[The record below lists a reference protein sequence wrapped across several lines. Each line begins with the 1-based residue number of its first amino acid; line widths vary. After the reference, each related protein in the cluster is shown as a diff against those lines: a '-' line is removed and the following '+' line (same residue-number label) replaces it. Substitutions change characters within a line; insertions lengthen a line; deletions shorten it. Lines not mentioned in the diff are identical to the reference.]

1 MENPVS
7 THYHSQ
13 ATAYTITTM
22 ATRDPVTDAG
32 LAPKPFKGSSDQDE
46 TRWILRFERYVK
58 FRGLSEKQALALF
71 PLFLEGYALDWY
83 DTLPE
88 EAQNDMDELK
98 RQFQARYS
106 FNTSNTF
113 TKVAEV
119 FTMKQKGGENTLAFI
134 AHIQHEAGKV
144 DLPLTQTLQAI
155 LNGLSTAFYT
165 TQDFDL

>member
-22 ATRDPVTDAG
+22 ATRDPV
-32 LAPKPFKGSSDQDE
+32 

-113 TKVAEV
+113 TEVAEV

-134 AHIQHEAGKV
+134 AHIQHEAAKV

-155 LNGLSTAFYT
+155 LNGLSTALLYT